1 MPFSIHLYP
10 RGWPGASAYEVA
22 VENGFVGTE
31 ADWLASLQGA
41 PGAAGDNGAPGDDGV
56 GVPAGGTTGQ
66 VLAKTSGADY
76 ATGWVDAGSA
86 SSVAWDDVTGK
97 PSTFP
102 PSAHTHDDATTGAA
116 GFMSAADKTKLDGIE
131 AGAQVNA
138 ATDLTYT
145 ASTRVLA
152 SSTGTDATLPL
163 VGADAGL
170 MSAADK
176 TKLDGVA
183 SGATANSSDATLL
196 DRANHTGTQLAATIS
211 DFATA
216 VAAAGGMPTGGT
228 AGQVLQKVD
237 GTNFNATWAT
247 PSGGGGSAG
256 VHYLVAV
263 PVGTQIDLSV
273 NGTTAVT
280 VAGVANRCDFVPFI
294 PAKSLTISRF
304 YIEVTTLLAAS
315 TALVGVYSD
324 VNGVPTSLLVQGDA
338 AADCGSIGQKLITI
352 SSGFTFTAG
361 TVYWIACATS
371 STQTL
376 RGIPTGAQYSIGM
389 ANTSGARA
397 GFRRA
402 TLGSMSLPSTA
413 PSTTLTNGSTP
424 QVLLHRSA

>member
-1 MPFSIHLYP
+1 MPFSIQLYP
-10 RGWPGASAYEVA
+10 RGWPGPSAYDVA

-41 PGAAGDNGAPGDDGV
+41 PGASGDDGAPGANGV

-86 SSVAWDDVTGK
+86 PSVAWDDVTGK
-97 PSTFP
+97 PSTFT
-102 PSAHTHDDATTGAA
+102 PSAHTHAIVDVTGLQAALDGKAASSHTHSDASTAAA
-116 GFMSAADKTKLDGIE
+116 GFMSASDKTKLDGIE

-196 DRANHTGTQLAATIS
+196 ARANHTGTQLAATIS

-228 AGQVLQKVD
+228 AGQVLTKID
-237 GTNFNATWAT
+237 GTNYNAQWSA
-247 PSGGGGSAG
+247 PSGGSGGTSAG
-256 VHYLVAV
+256 LSLV
-263 PVGTQIDLSV
+263 
-273 NGTTAVT
+273 
-280 VAGVANRCDFVPFI
+280 
-294 PAKSLTISRF
+294 
-304 YIEVTTLLAAS
+304 
-315 TALVGVYSD
+315 
-324 VNGVPTSLLVQGDA
+324 
-338 AADCGSIGQKLITI
+338 
-352 SSGFTFTAG
+352 
-361 TVYWIACATS
+361 
-371 STQTL
+371 
-376 RGIPTGAQYSIGM
+376 M
-389 ANTSGARA
+389 ARNA
-397 GFRRA
+397 F
-402 TLGSMSLPSTA
+402 LM
-413 PSTTLTNGSTP
+413 
-424 QVLLHRSA
+424 